1 MSYAYS
7 PGLKVK
13 KTMIVRKSRILPV
26 PGDVLVT
33 EGSLVSYD
41 TVVAR
46 TYVPGDITMVPLFY
60 NVGVEPYEL
69 PKVMLKKEGD
79 TVKEGELLAVS
90 KAFFGMFKTEYR
102 SEVSGTIELISTV
115 TGMVAIQGI
124 PRPVNLDAYVS
135 GRVVEVIPK
144 LGVVIETPAAFIQGI
159 LGIGG
164 ERQGELMSVAASDE
178 VLTPKV
184 IGEDCAGKVLMGG
197 SLVTAEFLR
206 KAEDT
211 GVRGIITGGIDS
223 GELTSYLEYEM
234 GVAITGNEDIGLTC
248 IITEGFGE
256 MAMASRTYNL
266 LKGLDGMLT
275 SLNGA
280 TQIRAGVIRPEI
292 IVPVK
297 ETSEAVFK
305 MDEEEVL
312 ADGMYPGT
320 RVRIIRQP
328 YFGAIG
334 TIHSLPVELQQLES
348 ESYVRVMVVDLDE
361 GSQVTIPRANTE
373 IIEE

>member
-13 KTMIVRKSRILPV
+13 RTMLVRKSRILPV
-26 PGDVLVT
+26 SGDVLVT
-33 EGSLVSYD
+33 EGSHVSYD

-46 TYVPGDITMVPLFY
+46 TYVPGDVTMVPLFY

-90 KAFFGMFKTEYR
+90 RAFFGLFKTEYK

-115 TGMVAIQGI
+115 TGMVAIQGL
-124 PRPVNLDAYVS
+124 PRPVNLSAYIS
-135 GRVVEVIPK
+135 GKVVEVIPK
-144 LGVVIETPAAFIQGI
+144 LGVVIETPAAFFQGI

-164 ERQGELMSVAASDE
+164 ERHGELKTVASPDE
-178 VLTPKV
+178 VLTPNV

-197 SLVTAEFLR
+197 SLVTAEVLK
-206 KAEDT
+206 KAEDA

-248 IITEGFGE
+248 IITEGFGK
-256 MAMASRTYNL
+256 MTMASRTYNL
-266 LKGLDGMLT
+266 LKDLEGMLA
-275 SLNGA
+275 SINGA
-280 TQIRAGVIRPEI
+280 TQIRAGVIRPEV
-292 IVPVK
+292 IVPLK
-297 ETSEAVFK
+297 ETSEAGLK
-305 MDEEEVL
+305 MDEEDVL

-334 TIHSLPVELQQLES
+334 TIHSLPVELQQMES

-361 GSQVTIPRANTE
+361 GRQVTIPRANTE

>member
-1 MSYAYS
+1 VSYAYS

-13 KTMIVRKSRILPV
+13 RTMLVKKSRILPV
-26 PGDVLVT
+26 SGDVLVT
-33 EGSLVSYD
+33 EGSHVSYD

-46 TYVPGDITMVPLFY
+46 TYVPGDVTMVPLFY

-90 KAFFGMFKTEYR
+90 KAFFGMFKTEYK

-115 TGMVAIQGI
+115 TGMVAIQGL
-124 PRPVNLDAYVS
+124 PRPVNLNAYIS
-135 GRVVEVIPK
+135 GRIVEVIPK
-144 LGVVIETPAAFIQGI
+144 LGVVIETPAAFFQGI

-164 ERQGELMSVAASDE
+164 ERHGELKTVASPDE

-197 SLVTAEFLR
+197 SLVTAEVLK
-206 KAEDT
+206 KAEEA

-223 GELTSYLEYEM
+223 GELTSFLEYEM

-256 MAMASRTYNL
+256 MTMASRTYSL
-266 LKGLDGMLT
+266 LKDLEGMLA
-275 SLNGA
+275 SINGA
-280 TQIRAGVIRPEI
+280 TQIRAGVIRPEV
-292 IVPVK
+292 IVPLK
-297 ETSEAVFK
+297 ETSEESLNV
-305 MDEEEVL
+305 DEEDVL

-334 TIHSLPVELQQLES
+334 TINSLPVELQQLES
-348 ESYVRVMVVDLDE
+348 ESHVRVMVVDLDE
-361 GSQVTIPRANTE
+361 GRQVTIPRANTE

>member
-1 MSYAYS
+1 VSYAYS

-13 KTMIVRKSRILPV
+13 SFMLVRKSRILPV
-26 PGDVLVT
+26 SGDVLIK
-33 EGSLVSYD
+33 EGSHVSYD
-41 TVVAR
+41 TVVAQ
-46 TYVPGDITMVPLFY
+46 TFVPGDVTMVPLFY

-90 KAFFGMFKTEYR
+90 KAFFGLFKSEYR
-102 SEVSGTIELISTV
+102 SEVSGTIELISTT
-115 TGMVAIQGI
+115 TGMVGVQGL
-124 PRPVNLDAYVS
+124 PRPVNLTAYIS
-135 GRVVEVIPK
+135 GRIVEVIPN
-144 LGVVIETPAAFIQGI
+144 LGVVIETPAAFVQGI

-164 ERQGELMSVAASDE
+164 ERHGELMTIAAPDE
-178 VLTPKV
+178 VLTPNM
-184 IGEDCAGKVLMGG
+184 IGNNCAGKVLMGG

-206 KAEDT
+206 KAEEA
-211 GVRGIITGGIDS
+211 GVKGVITGGIDS
-223 GELTSYLEYEM
+223 GELTNYLEYQM

-248 IITEGFGE
+248 IITEGFGA

-266 LKGLDGMLT
+266 LKGLEGMLT
-275 SLNGA
+275 SINGA

-292 IVPVK
+292 IVPLK
-297 ETSEAVFK
+297 ETSDAALK
-305 MDEEEVL
+305 MDEEDVL

>member
-1 MSYAYS
+1 VSYAYS

-13 KTMIVRKSRILPV
+13 SFMLVRKSRILPV
-26 PGDVLVT
+26 SGDVLIK
-33 EGSLVSYD
+33 EGSHVSYD
-41 TVVAR
+41 TVVAQ
-46 TYVPGDITMVPLFY
+46 TFVPGDVTMVPLFY

-90 KAFFGMFKTEYR
+90 KAFFGLFKSEYR
-102 SEVSGTIELISTV
+102 SEVSGTIELISTT
-115 TGMVAIQGI
+115 TGMVGVQGL
-124 PRPVNLDAYVS
+124 PRPVNLTAYIS
-135 GRVVEVIPK
+135 GRIVEVIPN
-144 LGVVIETPAAFIQGI
+144 LGVVIETPAAFVQGI

-164 ERQGELMSVAASDE
+164 ERHGELMTIAAPDE
-178 VLTPKV
+178 VLTPNM
-184 IGEDCAGKVLMGG
+184 IGNNCAGKVLMGG

-206 KAEDT
+206 KAEEA
-211 GVRGIITGGIDS
+211 GVKGVITGGIDS
-223 GELTSYLEYEM
+223 GELTNYLEYQM

-248 IITEGFGE
+248 IITEGFGA

-266 LKGLDGMLT
+266 LKGLEGMLT
-275 SLNGA
+275 SINGA

-292 IVPVK
+292 IVPLK
-297 ETSEAVFK
+297 ETSDAALK
-305 MDEEEVL
+305 MDEEDVL

-334 TIHSLPVELQQLES
+334 TIHSL
-348 ESYVRVMVVDLDE
+348 
-361 GSQVTIPRANTE
+361 T
-373 IIEE
+373 

>member
-7 PGLKVK
+7 PGLKIK
-13 KTMIVRKSRILPV
+13 KIMIVRKSRILPV

-33 EGSLVSYD
+33 EGSHVSYD
-41 TVVAR
+41 TVIAR
-46 TYVPGDITMVPLFY
+46 TYVPGDITMLPLFY

-69 PKVMLKKEGD
+69 PKVMLKKEGE
-79 TVKEGELLAVS
+79 TVKKGELLAVS
-90 KAFFGMFKTEYR
+90 KAFFGLFKTEYI
-102 SEVSGTIELISTV
+102 SEVSGTIQLISTV
-115 TGMVAIQGI
+115 TGMVAIQGT
-124 PRPVNLDAYVS
+124 PRPVNLNAYLS
-135 GRVVEVIPK
+135 GRIVEVIPK

-164 ERQGELMSVAASDE
+164 ERQGELMTVAAPDE
-178 VLTPKV
+178 VLTPNMIRENCV
-184 IGEDCAGKVLMGG
+184 GKILTGG
-197 SLVTAEFLR
+197 SLVTADVLR
-206 KAEDT
+206 KAEDL
-211 GVRGIITGGIDS
+211 GVKGIITGGIDS
-223 GELTSYLEYEM
+223 EELTNYLEYEM
-234 GVAITGNEDIGLTC
+234 GVAITGNENINLTC

-266 LKGLDGMLT
+266 LKGLEGMLA

-292 IVPVK
+292 IVPLN
-297 ETSEAVFK
+297 ENDEANLK
-305 MDEEEVL
+305 IEEEVL

-348 ESYVRVMVVDLDE
+348 ESYVRVMTVDLDE
-361 GSQVTIPRANTE
+361 GRQVIIPRANTE

>member
-1 MSYAYS
+1 VSYAYS

-13 KTMIVRKSRILPV
+13 RTMLVRKTRVLPV
-26 PGDVLVT
+26 SGDVLVT
-33 EGSLVSYD
+33 EGSHVSYD

-46 TYVPGDITMVPLFY
+46 TYVPGDVTMVPLFY

-90 KAFFGMFKTEYR
+90 KAFFGLFKTEYK

-115 TGMVAIQGI
+115 TGMVAIQGL
-124 PRPVNLDAYVS
+124 PRPVNLSSYIS
-135 GRVVEVIPK
+135 GKVVEVIPK
-144 LGVVIETPAAFIQGI
+144 LGVVIETPAAFFQGI

-164 ERQGELMSVAASDE
+164 ERHGELKTVASPDE
-178 VLTPKV
+178 VLTPNV

-197 SLVTAEFLR
+197 SLVTAEVLK
-206 KAEDT
+206 KAEDA

-248 IITEGFGE
+248 IITEGFGK
-256 MAMASRTYNL
+256 MTMASRTYNL
-266 LKGLDGMLT
+266 LKDLEGMLA
-275 SLNGA
+275 SINGA
-280 TQIRAGVIRPEI
+280 TQIRAGVIRPEV
-292 IVPVK
+292 IVPLM
-297 ETSEAVFK
+297 ETSEAGLK
-305 MDEEEVL
+305 MDEEDVL

-334 TIHSLPVELQQLES
+334 TIHSLPVELQQMES

>member
-1 MSYAYS
+1 VSYAYS

-13 KTMIVRKSRILPV
+13 SFMLVRKSRILPV
-26 PGDVLVT
+26 SGDVLIK
-33 EGSLVSYD
+33 EGSHVSYD
-41 TVVAR
+41 TVVAQ
-46 TYVPGDITMVPLFY
+46 TFVPGDVTMVPLFY

-90 KAFFGMFKTEYR
+90 KAFFGLFKSEYR
-102 SEVSGTIELISTV
+102 SEVSGTIELISTT
-115 TGMVAIQGI
+115 TGMVGVQGL
-124 PRPVNLDAYVS
+124 PRPVNLTAYIS
-135 GRVVEVIPK
+135 GRIVEVIPN
-144 LGVVIETPAAFIQGI
+144 LGVVIETPAAFVQGI

-164 ERQGELMSVAASDE
+164 ERHGELMTIAAPDE
-178 VLTPKV
+178 VLTPNM
-184 IGEDCAGKVLMGG
+184 IGNNCAGKVLMGG

-206 KAEDT
+206 KAEEA
-211 GVRGIITGGIDS
+211 GVKGIITGGIDS
-223 GELTSYLEYEM
+223 GELTNYLEYQM

-248 IITEGFGE
+248 IITEGFGA

-266 LKGLDGMLT
+266 LKGLEGMLT
-275 SLNGA
+275 SINGA

-292 IVPVK
+292 IVPLK
-297 ETSEAVFK
+297 ETSDAALK
-305 MDEEEVL
+305 MDEEDVL

>member
-1 MSYAYS
+1 VSYAYS

-13 KTMIVRKSRILPV
+13 MNTLVRKSRILPV
-26 PGDVLVT
+26 SGDVLVT
-33 EGSLVSYD
+33 EGSHVSYD

-46 TYVPGDITMVPLFY
+46 TYVPGDVTMVPLFY

-90 KAFFGMFKTEYR
+90 KAFFGMFKTEYK

-115 TGMVAIQGI
+115 TGMVAIQGL

-144 LGVVIETPAAFIQGI
+144 LGVVIETTAAFIQGI

-164 ERQGELMSVAASDE
+164 ERQGELMTVAAPDE
-178 VLTPKV
+178 VLTPNV

-197 SLVTAEFLR
+197 SLVTAEVLR
-206 KAEDT
+206 KAEDA
-211 GVRGIITGGIDS
+211 GVKGIITGGIDS
-223 GELTSYLEYEM
+223 GELTNYLEYEM

-266 LKGLDGMLT
+266 LKDLNGMLA

-280 TQIRAGVIRPEI
+280 TQIRAGVIRPEV
-292 IVPVK
+292 IVPLK
-297 ETSEAVFK
+297 ETSEAGLT
-305 MDEEEVL
+305 MDEEDVL

-320 RVRIIRQP
+320 RVRVIRQP

>member
-13 KTMIVRKSRILPV
+13 RTMLVRKTRVLPV
-26 PGDVLVT
+26 SGDVLVT
-33 EGSLVSYD
+33 EGSHVSYD

-46 TYVPGDITMVPLFY
+46 TYVPGDVTMVPLFY

-90 KAFFGMFKTEYR
+90 KAFFGLFKTEYK

-115 TGMVAIQGI
+115 TGMVAIQGL
-124 PRPVNLDAYVS
+124 PRPVNLSSYIS
-135 GRVVEVIPK
+135 GKVVEVIPK
-144 LGVVIETPAAFIQGI
+144 LGVVIETPAAFFQGI

-164 ERQGELMSVAASDE
+164 ERHGELKTVASPDE
-178 VLTPKV
+178 VLTPNV

-197 SLVTAEFLR
+197 SLVTAEVLK
-206 KAEDT
+206 KAEDA

-248 IITEGFGE
+248 IITEGFGK
-256 MAMASRTYNL
+256 MTMASRTYNL
-266 LKGLDGMLT
+266 LKDLEGMLA
-275 SLNGA
+275 SINGA
-280 TQIRAGVIRPEI
+280 TQIRAGVIRPEV
-292 IVPVK
+292 IVPLM
-297 ETSEAVFK
+297 ETSEAGLK
-305 MDEEEVL
+305 MDEEDVL

-334 TIHSLPVELQQLES
+334 TIHSLPVELQQMES
-348 ESYVRVMVVDLDE
+348 ESYVRVMVVNLDE

>member
-13 KTMIVRKSRILPV
+13 SFMLVRKSRILPV
-26 PGDVLVT
+26 SGDVVID
-33 EGSLVSYD
+33 EGSHVSYD

-46 TYVPGDITMVPLFY
+46 TFVPGDITMVPLFY

-69 PKVMLKKEGD
+69 PKVMLKEEGD

-90 KAFFGMFKTEYR
+90 RAFFGLFKSEYR
-102 SEVSGTIELISTV
+102 SEVTGTIELISTT
-115 TGMVAIQGI
+115 TGMVGIQGL
-124 PRPVNLDAYVS
+124 PRPVNLNAYIS
-135 GRVVEVIPK
+135 GRVVEVIPN
-144 LGVVIETPAAFIQGI
+144 LGVVIETPAAFVQGI

-164 ERQGELMSVAASDE
+164 ERHGELMTIATPDE
-178 VLTPKV
+178 VLTPNMIRK
-184 IGEDCAGKVLMGG
+184 ECTGKVLMGG

-206 KAEDT
+206 KAEDA
-211 GVRGIITGGIDS
+211 GVKGVITGGIDS
-223 GELTSYLEYEM
+223 GELTNYLDYQM

-248 IITEGFGE
+248 IITEGFGA

-266 LKGLDGMLT
+266 LKGLEGLLT
-275 SLNGA
+275 SINGA
-280 TQIRAGVIRPEI
+280 TQIRAGVIRPEV
-292 IVPVK
+292 IVPLK
-297 ETSEAVFK
+297 ETSEAALK
-305 MDEEEVL
+305 MEEEDVL

-328 YFGAIG
+328 HFGAIG